1 MDRIKG
7 LLARIAVVR
16 LLIGNSPPINCAAT
30 QSVNMGFCA
39 RPASEA
45 KRERAQAGEVA
56 AARPGRPRPGLKTYR
71 KSSPG
76 ASGAGED
83 YRRCIITTM
92 TTAPELSDSPSILR
106 RWRTDPAC
114 CTHHLAPDTDEQQG
128 NQRLD
133 LRLFDQARR

>member
-1 MDRIKG
+1 MAPQEVHRRLFDAHHEIPAGHYHLDPRPPPG
-7 LLARIAVVR
+7 AR
-16 LLIGNSPPINCAAT
+16 
-30 QSVNMGFCA
+30 
-39 RPASEA
+39 A
-45 KRERAQAGEVA
+45 KRSGSERKPERSL